1 MAKVGLKDT
10 LALIAKGYSKKE
22 IDELAAMD
30 EQAAQ
35 EAVKD
40 AEENKPEEKPAEEKR
55 EEEPDYK
62 EMYKALLKEKEE
74 ADKKVKDLQQENV
87 HKNSAPLAEEAKK
100 AQQESLV
107 NLVRG
112 YM

>member
-22 IDELAAMD
+22 IDELAALD
-30 EQAAQ
+30 DQKAQ

-62 EMYKALLKEKEE
+62 EMYEALLKEKEE
-74 ADKKVKDLQQENV
+74 SDKKVTALQQENV
-87 HKNSAPLAEEAKK
+87 HKNSAPLAEDRK
-100 AQQESLV
+100 SV
-107 NLVRG
+107 V
-112 YM
+112 